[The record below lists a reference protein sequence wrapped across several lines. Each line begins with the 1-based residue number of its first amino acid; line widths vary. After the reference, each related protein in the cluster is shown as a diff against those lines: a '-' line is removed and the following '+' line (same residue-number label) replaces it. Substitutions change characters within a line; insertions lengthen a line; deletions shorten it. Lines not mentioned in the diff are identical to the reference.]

1 MQSASS
7 PASKRVRFP
16 GVSALTETGRR
27 AMIDLQDE
35 PPAVATFS
43 GDATGAIENINVV
56 TDDLGTGH
64 VFDVVCIP
72 GPTTGALTELD
83 VNIDADNDAG
93 EVRTITERINY
104 TVTADEAASISF
116 PAPVLEDN
124 V

>member
-35 PPAVATFS
+35 QPAVATFS

-72 GPTTGALTELD
+72 GAAGTFSELD

>member
-27 AMIDLQDE
+27 AMIGLQDG
-35 PPAVATFS
+35 PPAVATFG

-72 GPTTGALTELD
+72 GAAGTLSELD